1 MSGVVSGVEVVGA
14 VVSGTVV
21 LLPPPPPQEIN
32 VNRVKVVIAIRGH
45 GSLITEIPLLMGL
58 ILVIFLHSY
67 GILVLHVNN

>member
-1 MSGVVSGVEVVGA
+1 MSGVVSGVEVSGA
-14 VVSGTVV
+14 VVSGAVV
-21 LLPPPPPQEIN
+21 LLPPPPPQEIS

-58 ILVIFLHSY
+58 ILVIFLNSY